1 MGGTEVR
8 RKWVWDQRWRCSKRE
23 KGNLREALKDTQTVT
38 DGHATRRQED
48 VRTDIVKWYGK
59 VAEYHQIMEN
69 QMFKVYPKKL
79 IVTDNMIHWSPL
91 VRSTD
96 VRSFR
101 M

>member
-1 MGGTEVR
+1 MVLKLMGGTEVR

-59 VAEYHQIMEN
+59 VAEYRQIMEN
-69 QMFKVYPKKL
+69 HFDLGIRYLMPNL
-79 IVTDNMIHWSPL
+79 
-91 VRSTD
+91 
-96 VRSFR
+96 
-101 M
+101 